1 VNKNEA
7 IQKPQSNKGLL
18 EAGSKA
24 TPGQKEG
31 WFSMSEDKVS
41 VDRKT
46 LLTILVQVENAL
58 KEIQELKKEI
68 KK

>member
-1 VNKNEA
+1 
-7 IQKPQSNKGLL
+7 
-18 EAGSKA
+18 
-24 TPGQKEG
+24 
-31 WFSMSEDKVS
+31 MSEDKVL